1 MKIIILILLFII
13 GMVLGSTML
22 AFENPCGEYVI
33 ASSVAIGLYAMNQLD
48 KKINKK
54 DMNHFFN

>member
-1 MKIIILILLFII
+1 
-13 GMVLGSTML
+13 MVLGSTML